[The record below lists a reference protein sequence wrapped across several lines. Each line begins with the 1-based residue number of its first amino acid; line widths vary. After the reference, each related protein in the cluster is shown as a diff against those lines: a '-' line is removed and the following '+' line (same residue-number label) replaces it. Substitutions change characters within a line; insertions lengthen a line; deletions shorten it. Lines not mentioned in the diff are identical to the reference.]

1 MRKAR
6 KVIIAEDQI
15 SDFELMK
22 VTFEN
27 LSLGLELIHVKDGQ
41 ELIDHLNQETLS
53 QVALVMLDLDMPNV
67 DGLEVLKKL
76 YVDEELRKV
85 PVVVFSSVVE
95 QEKIFE
101 CYDFGAN
108 AFVRKPM
115 TADEYAESISAI
127 ANFWTDINVLPG
139 FATTVEHH

>member
-6 KVIIAEDQI
+6 KVIIAEDRI
-15 SDFELMK
+15 SDFELMRIA
-22 VTFEN
+22 FED
-27 LSLGLELIHVKDGQ
+27 LSLGLELIHVFDGQ
-41 ELIDHLNQETLS
+41 ELIDHLGKETLS

-67 DGLEVLKKL
+67 DGIEVLKQL
-76 YVDEELRKV
+76 YVHEELKKV
-85 PVVVFSSVVE
+85 PVVVFSSVVM

-108 AFVRKPM
+108 AFVKKPM
-115 TADEYAESISAI
+115 TAEEYAETISAI

-139 FATTVEHH
+139 FTTVDQH